1 MLVLPVFLFS
11 FLAVD
16 AQESLLIF
24 GGNYPDDWNPDDP
37 GPETNKT
44 EVWSPSGD
52 CSIKIGDSPY
62 SFQSQP
68 GVAFLDD
75 KLYVCG
81 GHSLKATDDMNKCYT
96 YNVVSGVWSEGP
108 DLKFIPHP

>member
-1 MLVLPVFLFS
+1 MGVIMLVLPVFLFS

-24 GGNYPDDWNPDDP
+24 GGNYPDDGNPDDL

-52 CSIKIGDSPY
+52 CSIKIGTARTHFSL
-62 SFQSQP
+62 SQELL
-68 GVAFLDD
+68 FLMINCMF
-75 KLYVCG
+75 VEVMWM
-81 GHSLKATDDMNKCYT
+81 T
-96 YNVVSGVWSEGP
+96 
-108 DLKFIPHP
+108 